1 MVKFSSSK
9 FAFGVAAILVVLA
22 PLAAS
27 QQEPS
32 LGPKVSEPTIGDLTS
47 SDPTI
52 SSRANLVPVPTLVE
66 DAKGNVIYGLRAEDF
81 EIEDDGVAQAAH
93 LDATPD
99 AEPVSLMIAVQ
110 VGRRANREF
119 PRIRGLASM
128 LDPVLTAPNTEA
140 AVLLFDK
147 ELNLVRDF
155 TDNADEVKGDLQHLE
170 HGDGGAAIFDAVAY
184 SAKLLN
190 KRAEG
195 RQRVLLLISE
205 TRDHGSHFSNLDEV
219 VKLIEATNTTVYA
232 LPFSP
237 YESEQLDGLRGADK
251 DEWHPGMDLLAKLV
265 AARNA
270 LKKNAPRALTS
281 MTGGDY
287 ESFLSQKSFEKEM
300 VNFSNHLHGRY
311 ALSFAPKNP
320 HPGLHEIR
328 VRVKDTAGNV
338 TVISRKS
345 YWVDDSR

>member
-1 MVKFSSSK
+1 M
-9 FAFGVAAILVVLA
+9 AAILVVLA

-66 DAKGNVIYGLRAEDF
+66 DAKRNVIYGLRAEDF

-147 ELNLVRDF
+147 ER
-155 TDNADEVKGDLQHLE
+155 
-170 HGDGGAAIFDAVAY
+170 
-184 SAKLLN
+184 
-190 KRAEG
+190 
-195 RQRVLLLISE
+195 
-205 TRDHGSHFSNLDEV
+205 
-219 VKLIEATNTTVYA
+219 
-232 LPFSP
+232 
-237 YESEQLDGLRGADK
+237 
-251 DEWHPGMDLLAKLV
+251 
-265 AARNA
+265 
-270 LKKNAPRALTS
+270 
-281 MTGGDY
+281 
-287 ESFLSQKSFEKEM
+287 
-300 VNFSNHLHGRY
+300 
-311 ALSFAPKNP
+311 
-320 HPGLHEIR
+320 
-328 VRVKDTAGNV
+328 
-338 TVISRKS
+338 
-345 YWVDDSR
+345 